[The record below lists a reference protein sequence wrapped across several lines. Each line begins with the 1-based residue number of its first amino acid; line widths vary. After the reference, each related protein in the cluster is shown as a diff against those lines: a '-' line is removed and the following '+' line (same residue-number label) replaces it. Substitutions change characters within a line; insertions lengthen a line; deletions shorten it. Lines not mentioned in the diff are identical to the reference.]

1 MLASRQYLLHIIINN
16 ITDTRR
22 ITPVIPIDTEDG
34 RMSVALVL
42 VRKNDDVFR

>member
-1 MLASRQYLLHIIINN
+1 MESFIVALGKVQTL
-16 ITDTRR
+16 RR

-34 RMSVALVL
+34 RLSVALVL

>member
-1 MLASRQYLLHIIINN
+1 LRGKISSNIINN
-16 ITDTRR
+16 ITNTRR

-34 RMSVALVL
+34 PLSVALVL

>member
-1 MLASRQYLLHIIINN
+1 MINN

-34 RMSVALVL
+34 RLSVALVL